1 MLDHANRIL
10 VRDPSVLRQW
20 LFADV
25 VFNDLLHWEKNCCD
39 YTIETLLGVMT
50 KSMKVECDNN
60 TKLLPMFRNPDGS
73 SIRQFDQVTN
83 VTYLTTARRLTLMFV
98 WVHALGTQA
107 LMLPQE
113 CRRAALVMLSAMQ
126 TMILAAQ
133 GRRSYSVQEWQ
144 RLHVDTAM
152 EFFGAMEHL
161 MHYKRQHDTSKDAK
175 DFVPMQRLGV
185 RAIYDNHMLT
195 HLRPYMI
202 YTYEIIC

>member
-1 MLDHANRIL
+1 MDHANRIL
-10 VRDPSVLRQW
+10 VRDPSVLRQR

-39 YTIETLLGVMT
+39 YAIDALLGVMT

-107 LMLPQE
+107 LMLPEE
-113 CRRAALVMLSAMQ
+113 CRRPALVMLCAMQ

-133 GRRSYSVQEWQ
+133 GRRSYSVQEWK
-144 RLHVDTAM
+144 RVHVDTAM

-161 MHYKRQHDTSKDAK
+161 MYYKQEHDTSKNAST
-175 DFVPMQRLGV
+175 FTPMKR
-185 RAIYDNHMLT
+185 
-195 HLRPYMI
+195 
-202 YTYEIIC
+202 